1 MIAAELIAATQGLAI
16 YSVMAEKRLD
26 QILLSLQLFYWRY
39 WVK

>member
-1 MIAAELIAATQGLAI
+1 MIAAELIAVHKGLAI
-16 YSVMAEKRLD
+16 YSVMEKRLD